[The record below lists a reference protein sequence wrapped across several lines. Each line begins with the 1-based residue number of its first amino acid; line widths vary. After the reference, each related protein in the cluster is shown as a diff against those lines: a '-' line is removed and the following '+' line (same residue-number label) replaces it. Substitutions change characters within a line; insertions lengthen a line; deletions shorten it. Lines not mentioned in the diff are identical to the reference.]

1 MHNINLLLV
10 GHPGVGKTAAVEAEY
25 SGRLVKILL
34 SSMVEED
41 IAGLP
46 WRENFEERR
55 TKPKFIKDLEMVAEG
70 GEGKICLFL
79 DEIDKARQEVADT
92 LLTLLQSRKIWDWHL
107 PSCCDIVAAAN
118 PPETGGG
125 EGVSEPMLSRFAVVE
140 FKPNPIKWAK
150 WCNDTYPKYRR
161 IAELVKA
168 GEIPL
173 FDTAG
178 EGLEM
183 RTLSPRTLE
192 LAMLAKTTTLASRE
206 EQISGLLPAE
216 YCHHFLEIEDEVYSE
231 AVNVLLKS
239 KKQRGAKAVL
249 RL

>member
-46 WRENFEERR
+46 WRENCEERR
-55 TKPKFIKDLEMVAEG
+55 TKPKFIKDLEILATK

-92 LLTLLQSRKIWDWHL
+92 LLTLLQSRKIWDWEI

-125 EGVSEPMLSRFAVVE
+125 EGISEPMLSRFAVVE
-140 FKPNPIKWAK
+140 FKPNPKKWAQ
-150 WCNDTYPKYRR
+150 WCYNTYPEYGR
-161 IAELVKA
+161 IAELVET

-173 FDTAG
+173 FYTVG
-178 EGLEM
+178 EELDM

-192 LAMLAKTTTLASRE
+192 LAMLATTTTLATRE

-216 YCHHFLEIEDEVYSE
+216 YCHHFLKITDEVYSD
-231 AVNVLLKS
+231 AVNVLSKAKS
-239 KKQRGAKAVL
+239 QRREKSVL

>member
-1 MHNINLLLV
+1 MYNINLLLI

-25 SGRLVKILL
+25 GGRLVKILL

-46 WRENFEERR
+46 WRENCEERR
-55 TKPKFIKDLEMVAEG
+55 TKPKFIKDLELVAEK

-92 LLTLLQSRKIWDWHL
+92 LLTLLQSRKIWDWEL
-107 PSCCDIVAAAN
+107 PTSCDIVAAAN

-125 EGVSEPMLSRFAVVE
+125 EGISEPMLSRFAVVE
-140 FKPNPIKWAK
+140 FKPNPKKWAK
-150 WCNDTYPKYRR
+150 WCNDNYPEYKK
-161 IAELVKA
+161 IAELVER
-168 GEIPL
+168 GEMPL
-173 FDTAG
+173 FYTVG

-183 RTLSPRTLE
+183 RTLSPRTIE

-216 YCHHFLEIEDEVYSE
+216 YCHYFLEIEDEVYRD
-231 AVNVLLKS
+231 AVGVLLKS
-239 KKQRGAKAVL
+239 KKQREKKAVL